1 MHIMVISKLEFN
13 IQNFVILMQ
22 IQIKTLEVIYIYI
35 YTYIYIYILE
45 FKGLSTILLVLK
57 SIQLIQFLWQ
67 SDTTYFSSS
76 DWSTVEFLI
85 TDVTNML

>member
-1 MHIMVISKLEFN
+1 MMHIMVISKLEFN

-35 YTYIYIYILE
+35 YVYIYYIYIYIYIYILE

-57 SIQLIQFLWQ
+57 SIQLIQFL
-67 SDTTYFSSS
+67 
-76 DWSTVEFLI
+76 
-85 TDVTNML
+85 